1 MTFHRIYANL
11 KNSDQYTK
19 VGKVQRY
26 WSTSAECP
34 KYISSAPN
42 LAKIRACA
50 HLVMREEFNI
60 ISM

>member
-42 LAKIRACA
+42 LAKIRAYA
-50 HLVMREEFNI
+50 DLVMR
-60 ISM
+60 

>member
-19 VGKVQRY
+19 VGKVQGY

-42 LAKIRACA
+42 LVKIRAYA
-50 HLVMREEFNI
+50 DLVMREEFYI